1 MRIRSAKRY
10 DQRGASTKASV
21 ALLALS
27 LILLLTGPA
36 MASGFGFHVQST
48 DSANPNSGSWEIVP
62 SPKPYVFQQSYE
74 FLGLDGPQDIFY
86 HEPSGTLW
94 VVDTGKH
101 RLLQINKDGDIL
113 REIARI
119 EGGENAEV
127 QSLGGRNFRNPEG
140 VFVNSAGEIFVA
152 DTGNKRL
159 VYLGSDGRLV
169 RIIPEPRNAL
179 LGADFDYRPTKV
191 VQDQRSYLYVVNRS
205 DYRGMLL
212 LDPRGEFRGFFAPN
226 DVGFSLRRVLIR
238 MFATEAQREKLSKEL
253 PPPHSNVYLTDTG
266 YIYSSTTYAP
276 NNQIKKLN
284 GVGTDVMNRSEVGSM
299 QFGFAL
305 PRAGRPVNPSFV
317 DLTVNEQGIVSAID
331 AANGVIYQYD
341 DERNLLTMFGG
352 KGEENGKF
360 GFPSS
365 IETDENGLLYVL
377 DKDRNNIQV
386 FRPTY
391 FAQLVHTA
399 SELYVEGHYDRA
411 EVPWRE
417 ALTINTNYNLA
428 HSGIGKAF
436 DKLGRWEE
444 ALDEYRYGR
453 DREGYSTVYA
463 KLRHEWMRDHFGLA
477 VLLFLGGCVGFS
489 LLTRLTRYLLNKPW
503 EKSGPITRAI
513 QMVWTTMMHPWDG
526 YWQLKREGKGSM
538 ITALVLIGLAFSLR
552 VADLMFT
559 SYQIADL
566 DPRDASLL
574 VEFVRI
580 ILPWILFCVCSY
592 GVTAIFEGEGFFRDI
607 VIATGYSVGP
617 YLVTKPIAIGLSH
630 LLTRTEKSYIQSL
643 DFAALVWIGI
653 LIIMHIQAT
662 HNYTLRKTFGT
673 AGMAAFGMIC
683 FIAAAGLTYTLT
695 DQIVTFVREIAIEL
709 TIRG

>member
-1 MRIRSAKRY
+1 MRMRPAKRV
-10 DQRGASTKASV
+10 DQRQTAAVASV
-21 ALLALS
+21 ALLTLS
-27 LILLLTGPA
+27 LILLLTGSTL
-36 MASGFGFHVQST
+36 ASGFGFHVQTT
-48 DSANPNSGSWEIVP
+48 DSENPGRGSWQIVP
-62 SPKPYVFQQSYE
+62 SPKPYVFERSFE

-86 HEPSGTLW
+86 HKPTETLW

-101 RLLQINKDGDIL
+101 RILQIDKTGEIL
-113 REIARI
+113 REISQIR
-119 EGGENAEV
+119 GGDDAEV
-127 QSLGGRNFRNPEG
+127 RNLGGRSFRNPEG
-140 VFVNSAGEIFVA
+140 MYVNESGEIFVA

-159 VYLGSDGRLV
+159 VYLGPDGTLV

-253 PPPHSNVYLTDTG
+253 PPPHSNLFLTDRG
-266 YIYSSTTYAP
+266 FIYSSTTYAP

-284 GVGTDVMNRSEVGSM
+284 GVGTDVMNRSAVGSM
-299 QFGFAL
+299 QFGFAI

-317 DLTVNEQGIVSAID
+317 DLTVNEQGIVSTID
-331 AANGVIYQYD
+331 AANGIIYQYD

-365 IETDENGLLYVL
+365 IETDPDGLLYVL

-391 FAQLVHTA
+391 FAQLVHRA
-399 SELYVEGHYDRA
+399 SELYVEGHYDQA
-411 EVPWRE
+411 EKPWRE
-417 ALTINTNYNLA
+417 ALSINTNYNLA

-444 ALDEYRYGR
+444 ALGEYRYGR
-453 DREGYSTVYA
+453 DRDGYSAVFA
-463 KLRHEWMRDHFGLA
+463 KLRHEWMRDHFGLGA
-477 VLLFLGGCVGFS
+477 LLFIGGIFAFMMFV
-489 LLTRLTRYLLNKPW
+489 RLMRYVLNKPHVD
-503 EKSGPITRAI
+503 SGAIIRAI
-513 QMVWTTMMHPWDG
+513 QMIWTVMLHPWDG

-538 ITALVLIGLAFSLR
+538 ATALVLVGIAFGLR
-552 VADLMFT
+552 VADLMYT
-559 SYQIADL
+559 SYQIADI

-592 GVTAIFEGEGFFRDI
+592 GVTAIFEGEGFFHDI

-617 YLVTKPIAIGLSH
+617 YLLTKPISIGLSH
-630 LLTRTEKSYIQSL
+630 LLTRTEKSYLESL
-643 DFAALVWIGI
+643 DFAAVVWIGI
-653 LIIMHIQAT
+653 LIVMHIQAT